1 MKRYWVLL
9 ACIICLTTSPSFG
22 FGGYST
28 LITPIENSFYG
39 VDYAEEKDEARL
51 QRLEET
57 VYGEAKTGDIKTRLN
72 KLRNDI
78 SADLIG
84 KEIEAKPDTFADDSP
99 KTAYSDSY
107 TDRQTPKEPT
117 VYKED
122 SSVSYPVV
130 DTMEQ
135 IVFKKEYKNSDI
147 NNRLT
152 KLEQEVYKQI
162 YPSDDLYTRVDR
174 LKKSLLIEEDKYLAN
189 YQDVF
194 SDDNP
199 TYQDFEDYK
208 PNYNRNYNNNA
219 QQYYSF
225 GGNNSNDNNYYNN
238 NKTVSLDDIE
248 KSVLKRRYKNDD
260 TNTRLSRIE
269 NKLFQTDFQE
279 DDDLTRMNRITMA
292 HNAQKA
298 SNAYRGAGL
307 QEKMATVM
315 QIGMTVLMILAM
327 VL

>member
-9 ACIICLTTSPSFG
+9 ICMICLTTSPSFA
-22 FGGYST
+22 FGGYSA

-72 KLRNDI
+72 KLREDI
-78 SADLIG
+78 SADMIG
-84 KEIEAKPDTFADDSP
+84 KEIEARPDTFADDSP

-107 TDRQTPKEPT
+107 TDRQTPTEPT

-174 LKKSLLIEEDKYLAN
+174 LKKSLLIEEDKYCNDILIQIVAAEKSLKSLAN
-189 YQDVF
+189 LMFENHIYRCI
-194 SDDNP
+194 SDDIKSEEVIDEL
-199 TYQDFEDYK
+199 TSLFK
-208 PNYNRNYNNNA
+208 R
-219 QQYYSF
+219 F
-225 GGNNSNDNNYYNN
+225 ND
-238 NKTVSLDDIE
+238 
-248 KSVLKRRYKNDD
+248 
-260 TNTRLSRIE
+260 
-269 NKLFQTDFQE
+269 
-279 DDDLTRMNRITMA
+279 
-292 HNAQKA
+292 
-298 SNAYRGAGL
+298 
-307 QEKMATVM
+307 
-315 QIGMTVLMILAM
+315 
-327 VL
+327 

>member
-9 ACIICLTTSPSFG
+9 ICMICLTTSPSFA
-22 FGGYST
+22 FGGYSA

-57 VYGEAKTGDIKTRLN
+57 VYGKAKTGDIKIRLN
-72 KLRNDI
+72 KLREDI
-78 SADLIG
+78 SADMIG
-84 KEIEAKPDTFADDSP
+84 KEIEARPDTFADDSP

-199 TYQDFEDYK
+199 TYQDFEDYQ
-208 PNYNRNYNNNA
+208 PNYNRNYNT
-219 QQYYSF
+219 QQYYSY
-225 GGNNSNDNNYYNN
+225 NNNGSNYNN
-238 NKTVSLDDIE
+238 NKKLSLDDIE
-248 KSVLKRRYKNDD
+248 KSVLKKRYKNDD
-260 TNTRLSRIE
+260 VNTRLSRIE

-279 DDDLTRMNRITMA
+279 DDESTRLNRISMA
-292 HNAQKA
+292 HTAQKA
-298 SNAYRGAGL
+298 SNAYKGAGL

>member
-9 ACIICLTTSPSFG
+9 ICMICLTTSPSFA
-22 FGGYST
+22 FGGYSA

-57 VYGEAKTGDIKTRLN
+57 VYGKAKTGDIKIRLN
-72 KLRNDI
+72 KLSEDI
-78 SADLIG
+78 SADMIG
-84 KEIEAKPDTFADDSP
+84 KEIEARPDTFADDSP

-199 TYQDFEDYK
+199 TYQDFEDYQ
-208 PNYNRNYNNNA
+208 PNYNRNYNT
-219 QQYYSF
+219 QQYYSY
-225 GGNNSNDNNYYNN
+225 DNNGSNYNN
-238 NKTVSLDDIE
+238 NKKLSLDDIE
-248 KSVLKRRYKNDD
+248 KSVLKKRYKNDD
-260 TNTRLSRIE
+260 VNTRLSRIE

-279 DDDLTRMNRITMA
+279 DDESTRLNRISMA
-292 HNAQKA
+292 HTAQKA
-298 SNAYRGAGL
+298 SNAYKGAGL

>member
-9 ACIICLTTSPSFG
+9 ICMICLTTSPSFA
-22 FGGYST
+22 FGGYSA

-39 VDYAEEKDEARL
+39 VDYAEEKDEVRL

-57 VYGEAKTGDIKTRLN
+57 VYGKAKTGDIKIRLN
-72 KLRNDI
+72 KLREDI
-78 SADLIG
+78 SADMIG
-84 KEIEAKPDTFADDSP
+84 KEIEARPDTFADDSP

-199 TYQDFEDYK
+199 TYQDFEDYQ
-208 PNYNRNYNNNA
+208 PNYNRNYNT
-219 QQYYSF
+219 QQYYSY
-225 GGNNSNDNNYYNN
+225 DNNGSNYNN
-238 NKTVSLDDIE
+238 NKKLSLDDIE
-248 KSVLKRRYKNDD
+248 KSVLKKRYKNDD
-260 TNTRLSRIE
+260 VNTRLSRIE

-279 DDDLTRMNRITMA
+279 DDESTRLNRISMA
-292 HNAQKA
+292 HTAQKA
-298 SNAYRGAGL
+298 SNAYKGAGL

>member
-1 MKRYWVLL
+1 MKRYLVMVASFL
-9 ACIICLTTSPSFG
+9 CLTSSCYA
-22 FGGYST
+22 FGGYSA

-72 KLRNDI
+72 KLREDI
-78 SADLIG
+78 SADMIG
-84 KEIEAKPDTFADDSP
+84 HEIEAKPDTFADDSP

-107 TDRQTPKEPT
+107 NDRQIPEPKT
-117 VYKED
+117 YKED
-122 SSVSYPVV
+122 ASVNYPVV

-135 IVFKKEYKNSDI
+135 IVFKKEFKNSDI

-152 KLEQEVYKQI
+152 KLESEVFKQV
-162 YPSDDLYTRVDR
+162 YAGDDLYTRVDR

-199 TYQDFEDYK
+199 NYQEFEDYT
-208 PNYNRNYNNNA
+208 PNYSSRSYTQQNYG
-219 QQYYSF
+219 Y
-225 GGNNSNDNNYYNN
+225 GNNSNNYNN
-238 NKTVSLDDIE
+238 SKQLSLDDIE

-260 TNTRLSRIE
+260 VDTRLSRIE
-269 NKLFQTDFQE
+269 NKLFQTDFSE
-279 DDDLTRMNRITMA
+279 DDDATRMNRITMA

-298 SNAYRGAGL
+298 SGAYKGAAL